1 MFDTTTVYQSCWE
14 SKSDIVV
21 QQGGTWSGKTYGI
34 MQALFSYAISNN
46 YIITVVGQDIPNL
59 KRGALRD
66 AQTIV
71 SSSPILQSLI
81 ASYNASDRIY
91 KFHSG
96 TVIEFVSYDTE
107 QNARNGKRDIL
118 FINEANGLPWNIAE
132 QLINRTRVRS
142 FLDYNPS
149 APFWAHEK
157 LIHPKMFGNKSV
169 QFVRSWHIHNTFLTA
184 DQHAHIE
191 KRSEEDPEWG
201 RVYGRGNTG
210 KIEGLIFRNW
220 GVIEVIPTNASR
232 VAVGMDF
239 GYTNDPTAI
248 VDVYKMDNEL
258 YVDLL
263 CYETGLT
270 NPDISKRLKALSIT
284 NGVVADSAEPKSI
297 AEIRSEGVWVDPA
310 QKGKDSIVNSIDVL
324 KRYRIN
330 VTSRSQALI
339 AEFNGYKW
347 KEDRLTG
354 LKLQEPADR
363 QKDHAID
370 ALRYVALNKLSNL
383 NTNYSIRA

>member
-14 SKSDIVV
+14 STSDIVV

-34 MQALFSYAISNN
+34 MQALFSYAVSNK
-46 YIITVVGQDIPNL
+46 YVITVVGQDIPNL

-66 AQTIV
+66 AQIIV
-71 SSSPILQSLI
+71 DSSPILQSLI

-96 TVIEFVSYDTE
+96 TIIEFVSYDTE

-157 LIHPKMFGNKSV
+157 LIYPRKFGNKSV
-169 QFVRSWHIHNTFLTA
+169 QFVRSWHVHNTFLTA
-184 DQHAHIE
+184 EQHEHIE
-191 KRSEEDPEWG
+191 KRSIEDPEWG

-220 GVIEVIPTNASR
+220 DVIETIPPAATR

-248 VDVYKMDNEL
+248 VDVRKMDNEL

-263 CYETGLT
+263 CYETDLT
-270 NPDISKRLKALSIT
+270 NPKIADKLKALSIV
-284 NGVVADSAEPKSI
+284 NNVVADSAEPKSI
-297 AEIRSEGVWVDPA
+297 AEIRSAGVWLDPA
-310 QKGKDSIVNSIDVL
+310 EKGKDSIVHSIDVL
-324 KRYRIN
+324 KRYKIH
-330 VTSRSQALI
+330 VTSRSQPLI
-339 AEFNGYKW
+339 AELNAYKW

-363 QKDHAID
+363 QRDHAID
-370 ALRYVALNKLSNL
+370 AIRYVALNKLSVP
-383 NTNYSIRA
+383 NTTYSVRA